1 MDRDIGYYIR
11 GRSVTW
17 DEWAR
22 WVDMRTLNFRY
33 QKNSLWVLFG
43 RLGLDELHHVKE
55 FCADQTS
62 TGEIRRSYAP
72 GAGSIRGHV
81 RVH

>member
-43 RLGLDELHHVKE
+43 RLGLDGLHHMKE

-62 TGEIRRSYAP
+62 TGEIRRSY
-72 GAGSIRGHV
+72 GAGTEKIPGRAI
-81 RVH
+81 VH

>member
-22 WVDMRTLNFRY
+22 WVDMRALNFRY

-43 RLGLDELHHVKE
+43 RLGLDELQHLKE
-55 FCADQTS
+55 FCA
-62 TGEIRRSYAP
+62 
-72 GAGSIRGHV
+72 
-81 RVH
+81 